1 MLGRDRHQ
9 AGLLDRYWSMLR
21 RNRRAIP
28 PAGLDP
34 DLADLAA
41 RLERNLAAPAPTSAY
56 AESMRRR
63 LTVQAERLV
72 AGESI
77 DPSSRPSSQ
86 NRPVGPRPMPPTQ
99 RQTREYDL
107 MQSQLEDQTAADAPT
122 SLPRS
127 PWYQHYGRI
136 AAVFAIA
143 LLAGLAL
150 ALILRNTSDEHQAAG
165 QPTPSPTVVPTQPV
179 PTTTSSE
186 VFPTVVQLTV
196 TPPSTATVSEVVP
209 TVAPT
214 VTHPTVVG
222 SAFSISVPGFTIPE
236 GAAYLDI
243 ESSSWAPFGG
253 SDENNVNTAPG
264 LVYQDTGSEACWVS
278 RPEAPVYRADGSTE
292 ESISTDISAPTIIS
306 TGDAYTVSANLGM
319 NCKNNTTTRTVTLE
333 GGVFTTAP
341 VQPSQVPAGL
351 DYRIVAQSSTLDLP
365 AGSATANLERI
376 VLKPDAEVEGDGTAW
391 SLVWVES
398 GSVRVIVDG
407 ATTDLGEPASIAIP
421 AGSPPRFEN
430 ISGSTTTL
438 IVFSLIPDTAAALAT
453 SQPFTFTASVDSLP
467 EGSDYLTI
475 ERMTWRSFGGTD
487 ENETLNGPALAYQ
500 DSGIWE
506 CFSAGN
512 TFSVIRAD
520 GQIEPMSS
528 DLSAPST
535 IPAGDG
541 FLAPGVG
548 GLNCKN
554 PAQGDATSISLNV
567 YRGGTTGGGG
577 PLPGGVVQDVL
588 TGGPLAD
595 LTAGPVMLT
604 IQRIIVAAGESV
616 PSLTGVD
623 ALVFIEDGG
632 LNLRPA
638 TGDETVT
645 RQLRSSS
652 ETVPAGGETD
662 LQAGDGV
669 ALPAHS
675 GAVLRNVSA
684 EPVTVLVATV
694 APAP

>member
-1 MLGRDRHQ
+1 M
-9 AGLLDRYWSMLR
+9 SMQ
-21 RNRRAIP
+21 
-28 PAGLDP
+28 P
-34 DLADLAA
+34 DLDERTDTEGSSGASAPRALPRKPWYHEYGKLAA
-41 RLERNLAAPAPTSAY
+41 AIA
-56 AESMRRR
+56 
-63 LTVQAERLV
+63 VFLV
-72 AGESI
+72 AG
-77 DPSSRPSSQ
+77 
-86 NRPVGPRPMPPTQ
+86 
-99 RQTREYDL
+99 
-107 MQSQLEDQTAADAPT
+107 
-122 SLPRS
+122 
-127 PWYQHYGRI
+127 
-136 AAVFAIA
+136 IA
-143 LLAGLAL
+143 LVLVF
-150 ALILRNTSDEHQAAG
+150 RNRGGDATG
-165 QPTPSPTVVPTQPV
+165 QSVPTATTVAV
-179 PTTTSSE
+179 PS
-186 VFPTVVQLTV
+186 
-196 TPPSTATVSEVVP
+196 P

-214 VTHPTVVG
+214 LPAPTATVVAAVPTAPAPTVTAPAVG
-222 SAFSISVPGFTIPE
+222 TAFSVSVEQFTIPE
-236 GAAYLDI
+236 GTGYLDI
-243 ESSSWAPFGG
+243 ERSSWVPFGG
-253 SDENNVNTAPG
+253 TDENNVNTAPG
-264 LVYQDTGSEACWVS
+264 LVYQDVGTEACWVS

-292 ESISTDISAPTIIS
+292 ESISTDISAPTLINP
-306 TGDAYTVSANLGM
+306 GDAYTVSSNLGM
-319 NCKNNTTTRTVTLE
+319 NCKNNTATRTLNLS
-333 GGVFTTAP
+333 GGVFSSAP
-341 VQPSQVPAGL
+341 GQPTGQPSGL
-351 DYRIVAQSSTLDLP
+351 DYRIVAVADVTGLP
-365 AGSATANLERI
+365 SGEATVTLERI
-376 VLKPDAEVEGDGTAW
+376 VIEPSQT
-391 SLVWVES
+391 
-398 GSVRVIVDG
+398 VDG
-407 ATTDLGEPASIAIP
+407 GESAWRLIWAETGTLRVNVGGEDTDLTQGESVLVP
-421 AGSPPRFEN
+421 AGIVYDIGNPSE
-430 ISGSTTTL
+430 SSAAA
-438 IVFSLIPDTAAALAT
+438 IVFTIAPVQGDAPAAGSQAFTLSAQLA
-453 SQPFTFTASVDSLP
+453 ALP

-588 TGGPLAD
+588 TGAPLAD
-595 LTAGPVMLT
+595 LPAGPVMLT
-604 IQRIIVAAGESV
+604 IQRVIVAAGESV